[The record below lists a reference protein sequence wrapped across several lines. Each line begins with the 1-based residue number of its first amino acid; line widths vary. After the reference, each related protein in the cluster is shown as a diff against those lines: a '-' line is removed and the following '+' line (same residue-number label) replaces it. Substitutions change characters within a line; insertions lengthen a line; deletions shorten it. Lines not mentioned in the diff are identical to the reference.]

1 MGSKF
6 TCVYILYEINKHAI
20 LYFKQPHPMY
30 KKSFMKVHLENMHA
44 TLEVQ
49 VNGNHQ
55 ASNAPAGS

>member
-20 LYFKQPHPMY
+20 LYFKQLHPMY
-30 KKSFMKVHLENMHA
+30 KESYMKVHLENMHT

-49 VNGNHQ
+49 D
-55 ASNAPAGS
+55 